1 MTHLLIV
8 DDDQFIRE
16 GLKRLIDWDELGITL
31 LDEAE
36 GGYEAL
42 EMMERRQP
50 HILLTDIRMP
60 RGDGLELIEQ
70 VRLKNW
76 NTFIVVLSG
85 YNDYSYVRQAM
96 KFQVEDYLLKPVDA
110 AELKEI
116 MLTCSERY
124 RSQWIH
130 EQLQRESF
138 QLLRNNILLRWAQNR
153 INQEQL
159 REKLKFL
166 NMSLLRFD
174 MYQTGVISWRNPRE
188 GELAPAEEQF
198 RSFAI
203 LNIMEELLRE
213 TERGIAF
220 INEQRQIV
228 ILLIGNGGDPE
239 QFAARNR
246 EWMSEIAQQNGA
258 ILKAS
263 WLFTFGAVQ
272 MQPSLVH
279 LSYKEALR
287 LQNNKDNLSGFVYE
301 ASADSVKNP
310 ITQQVE
316 RYLREHYNEELS
328 LQTLSSRF
336 NVNNVYLGR
345 LFKEETGEYF
355 NDYLNRIRLDQAKKL
370 LQTTLYKASDIAAI
384 VGFLDPNYFY
394 RKFKQVNGL
403 SPSEYRSRNLNVY

>member
-1 MTHLLIV
+1 
-8 DDDQFIRE
+8 
-16 GLKRLIDWDELGITL
+16 
-31 LDEAE
+31 
-36 GGYEAL
+36 
-42 EMMERRQP
+42 
-50 HILLTDIRMP
+50 
-60 RGDGLELIEQ
+60 
-70 VRLKNW
+70 
-76 NTFIVVLSG
+76 
-85 YNDYSYVRQAM
+85 
-96 KFQVEDYLLKPVDA
+96 
-110 AELKEI
+110 
-116 MLTCSERY
+116 
-124 RSQWIH
+124 
-130 EQLQRESF
+130 LQRESF

-174 MYQTGVISWRNPRE
+174 MYQAGVISWRNPRE
-188 GELAPAEEQF
+188 GELAAAEEQF

-228 ILLIGNGGDPE
+228 ILLIESGGDPE
-239 QFAARNR
+239 RFAARNR

-272 MQPSLVH
+272 MQPSHVH

-310 ITQQVE
+310 ITHQVE

-403 SPSEYRSRNLNVY
+403 SPSEYRSRNLNV

>member
-42 EMMERRQP
+42 EMMERQQP

-70 VRLKNW
+70 IRLRSW

-138 QLLRNNILLRWAQNR
+138 QLLRNNILLRWVQNR
-153 INQEQL
+153 INHEQL
-159 REKLKFL
+159 REKFKFL

-188 GELAPAEEQF
+188 GELTPAEEQF

-203 LNIMEELLRE
+203 LNIMEEMLQE

-220 INEQRQIV
+220 INEKRQIV
-228 ILLIGNGGDPE
+228 ILLFGNGGDPE

-246 EWMSEIAQQNGA
+246 EWMSGIAQQNGA

-263 WLFTFGAVQ
+263 WLFAFGAVQ
-272 MQPSLVH
+272 MQPSHVH

-287 LQNNKDNLSGFVYE
+287 SQSDMDNLSGFVYE

-310 ITQQVE
+310 ITLQVE

-370 LQTTLYKASDIAAI
+370 LQTTLNKASDIAAI

-403 SPSEYRSRNLNVY
+403 SPSEYRSRNLNIQ

>member
-1 MTHLLIV
+1 VTHLLIV

-42 EMMERRQP
+42 EMMERQQP

-60 RGDGLELIEQ
+60 RGDGLQLIEQ
-70 VRLKNW
+70 VRLRNW
-76 NTFIVVLSG
+76 STFIVVLSG
-85 YNDYSYVRQAM
+85 YNDYTYVRQAM

-124 RSQWIH
+124 RSQWIQ

-138 QLLRNNILLRWAQNR
+138 QLLRNNIFLRWAQNR
-153 INQEQL
+153 INHEQL

-174 MYQTGVISWRNPRE
+174 MYQAGVISWRNPRE
-188 GELAPAEEQF
+188 GELTPAEEQF

-213 TERGIAF
+213 TDRGIAF
-220 INEQRQIV
+220 INEKRQIV
-228 ILLIGNGGDPE
+228 VLLFENGSDPE
-239 QFAARNR
+239 RFAARNR
-246 EWMSEIAQQNGA
+246 EWMSEMAQQNGA

-272 MQPSLVH
+272 MQPSLVYV
-279 LSYKEALR
+279 SYKEALR
-287 LQNNKDNLSGFVYE
+287 LQNDKDNLSGFTYE

-316 RYLREHYNEELS
+316 HYLLEHYNEELS

-355 NDYLNRIRLDQAKKL
+355 SDYLNRIRLDEAKKL

-394 RKFKQVNGL
+394 RKFKQVNGM
-403 SPSEYRSRNLNVY
+403 SPSEYRSQNIKIQ

>member
-1 MTHLLIV
+1 
-8 DDDQFIRE
+8 
-16 GLKRLIDWDELGITL
+16 
-31 LDEAE
+31 
-36 GGYEAL
+36 
-42 EMMERRQP
+42 
-50 HILLTDIRMP
+50 
-60 RGDGLELIEQ
+60 
-70 VRLKNW
+70 
-76 NTFIVVLSG
+76 
-85 YNDYSYVRQAM
+85 
-96 KFQVEDYLLKPVDA
+96 
-110 AELKEI
+110 LKEI

-153 INQEQL
+153 INHEQL

-174 MYQTGVISWRNPRE
+174 MYQTGVISWRNSRE
-188 GELAPAEEQF
+188 GELTPAEEQF

-213 TERGIAF
+213 TERGVAF
-220 INEQRQIV
+220 INEKRQIV
-228 ILLIGNGGDPE
+228 ILLFENGNE
-239 QFAARNR
+239 SERFAARNR

-258 ILKAS
+258 LLKAS

-279 LSYKEALR
+279 LSYKEAQR
-287 LQNNKDNLSGFVYE
+287 LQNNKDNLSGFAYE

-370 LQTTLYKASDIAAI
+370 LLTTLYKASDIASI

-403 SPSEYRSRNLNVY
+403 SPSDYRSRNLNDNE